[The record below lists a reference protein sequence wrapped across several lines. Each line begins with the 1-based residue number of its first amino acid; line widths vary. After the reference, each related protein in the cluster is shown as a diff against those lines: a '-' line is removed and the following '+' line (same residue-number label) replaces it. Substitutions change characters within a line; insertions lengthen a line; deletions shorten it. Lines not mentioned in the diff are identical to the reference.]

1 MQQGVDP
8 NLALAVAQ
16 AEGQSVRQLRQPRMR
31 HSAPATWHKIAYA
44 TPQIVSRPD
53 GGRIRLAWPFLGRG

>member
-16 AEGQSVRQLRQPRMR
+16 AEGNQYDS
-31 HSAPATWHKIAYA
+31 S
-44 TPQIVSRPD
+44 
-53 GGRIRLAWPFLGRG
+53 GNLA